1 MLIAAAGTSH
11 PLGADIVAVLV
22 GAVLVASVLISALE
36 TVVLPR
42 NSFTRISR
50 VTFAVANRV
59 LVHDGGNR
67 DRSAHRRG
75 LYAPVALVTLP
86 LVWMISVIIGFGF
99 IFWGVDS
106 GSWQHSFE
114 ISGSSVTTLG
124 FSAPT
129 GSARTW
135 ITFVEAV
142 IGLGLVALLISYLP
156 TIYSAHHDR
165 EKGIRTLRPFAGTPA
180 SGVDLLVNLNRFHGL
195 DNADLWRTAS
205 AWLLELDQTH
215 CSFPALCYFP
225 ESDDAQSWVASVG
238 SLLDAGAL
246 LLSAADIDLSGH
258 DRSVLHQ
265 GPMVVLAN
273 GVPTIIEIGRAA
285 GLPVGPPVPLVQ
297 LIPDAAG
304 DVPEISI
311 TRDEYLAALDALG
324 GIVTVPET
332 QRQDAWVRFAVVR
345 SAYDE
350 ALRGL
355 AGLTSATP
363 ARWTTDRPA
372 TVARP
377 RLLTNRPIAVDWT
390 VRVTPT
396 PSDSPTP
403 N

>member
-1 MLIAAAGTSH
+1 
-11 PLGADIVAVLV
+11 
-22 GAVLVASVLISALE
+22 
-36 TVVLPR
+36 
-42 NSFTRISR
+42 
-50 VTFAVANRV
+50 
-59 LVHDGGNR
+59 
-67 DRSAHRRG
+67 
-75 LYAPVALVTLP
+75 
-86 LVWMISVIIGFGF
+86 
-99 IFWGVDS
+99 
-106 GSWQHSFE
+106 
-114 ISGSSVTTLG
+114 
-124 FSAPT
+124 
-129 GSARTW
+129 
-135 ITFVEAV
+135 
-142 IGLGLVALLISYLP
+142 
-156 TIYSAHHDR
+156 
-165 EKGIRTLRPFAGTPA
+165 
-180 SGVDLLVNLNRFHGL
+180 
-195 DNADLWRTAS
+195 
-205 AWLLELDQTH
+205 
-215 CSFPALCYFP
+215 
-225 ESDDAQSWVASVG
+225 
-238 SLLDAGAL
+238 
-246 LLSAADIDLSGH
+246 
-258 DRSVLHQ
+258 
-265 GPMVVLAN
+265 MVVLAN